1 MAVAS
6 IVFACVLG
14 SALLGMAV
22 RVALPE
28 THLSAESRDAI
39 KLVMGLIVM
48 MTAFVLGLV
57 TASAKSSY
65 DAEDAAIKRSAGEI
79 LTVDRL
85 LARYGPE
92 TAQIRDQL
100 KRTVALRLEVI
111 WPKDRS
117 QRARMDTT
125 EAISTPEGIED
136 RIQALSP
143 RSEAQRWL
151 QAKALEKTSS
161 ILNTRWLVFGGADN
175 PVPLP
180 FLVILV
186 AWLSIIFA
194 IFGMLGPRNATVLA
208 GLFVCALSVS
218 SALLLIVEMG
228 TAFDGLIKVSS
239 APLRYTLAHLG
250 Q

>member
-1 MAVAS
+1 VIVALV
-6 IVFACVLG
+6 VFGCLLG
-14 SALLGMAV
+14 SAVLGMAL

-39 KLVMGLIVM
+39 KLAMGLIVT
-48 MTAFVLGLV
+48 MTAFILGLV
-57 TASAKSSY
+57 TAAAKSSY
-65 DAEDAAIKRSAGEI
+65 DAEDTAIKRIAADI

-100 KRTVALRLEVI
+100 KRTVAFRLEVT
-111 WPKDRS
+111 WPEDPS
-117 QRARMDTT
+117 QRAQMATT
-125 EAISTPEGIED
+125 AAIATSEGIED
-136 RIQALSP
+136 RIQGLSP

-151 QAKALEKTSS
+151 QTKALGMTSN
-161 ILNTRWLVFGGADN
+161 ILNTRWLVFGGAEST
-175 PVPLP
+175 VPPP

-194 IFGMLGPRNATVLA
+194 IFGMLGPRNSTVLA

-239 APLRYTLAHLG
+239 APLRYALAHLG

>member
-1 MAVAS
+1 MVVAS
-6 IVFACVLG
+6 IVFACILA

-28 THLSAESRDAI
+28 THLSPESRDAI
-39 KLVMGLIVM
+39 KLVMGLIVT

-57 TASAKSSY
+57 TAAAKSSY
-65 DAEDAAIKRSAGEI
+65 DAEDAAIKRIAADI

-100 KRTVALRLEVI
+100 KRTVAFRLEVT
-111 WPKDRS
+111 WPKDPS
-117 QRARMDTT
+117 QRAQLHTT
-125 EAISTPEGIED
+125 QAMATSEGIED

-151 QAKALEKTSS
+151 QARALAMTSN
-161 ILNTRWLVFGGADN
+161 ILNTRWLVFGGAEN
-175 PVPLP
+175 PVPPP
-180 FLVILV
+180 FLVVLV

-194 IFGMLGPRNATVLA
+194 IFGMLGPRNATILA

-218 SALLLIVEMG
+218 SALFLIVEMG
-228 TAFDGLIKVSS
+228 TAFDGPIKVSS
-239 APLRYTLAHLG
+239 APLRYALAHLG

>member
-48 MTAFVLGLV
+48 MTAFVLGLI

-65 DAEDAAIKRSAGEI
+65 DAEDAAIKRSAAEI
-79 LTVDRL
+79 LTIDRL